1 MAEVMASAATGLIT
15 SLLGKLA
22 SLLGDEYT
30 LLHEVRGD
38 VEFLQRE
45 LSGMDDLLERLVEME
60 KNGHGTKKWRVKL
73 RELAY
78 EVEDGIDSFTHN
90 LGSAHDRAGFVRGYR
105 QKLNLMVHHQV
116 AKQIKELK
124 EQIEEESAR
133 HKRYNLHLDGS
144 SVNTIVGDE
153 IDCRVKALYV
163 DPDHQLVGMDGPV
176 ASIMELLTLEEDESS
191 AKQLQIVSIY
201 GPGGLGKTTLANQ
214 VHRRIKGQFDYAA
227 LVSVSQKPN
236 LKDILTKM
244 APSVIRTDRSCSFDS
259 TWQLLENVKDF
270 LQDKRYLIVFDDI
283 WSTEIWK
290 HLKSVL
296 PRNNKKS
303 RVITTTRM
311 SDVASSC
318 SSQSND
324 HIYIMKSLSDA
335 DSKELF
341 SKIIFDHKGKCPKAL
356 DEIADKILKK
366 CGGIPLAIIT
376 LASLLAKKPK
386 TRKEWKRVKSSIG
399 NACELHGM
407 RQTLCLSIYDLS
419 YDLRNCFLSLG
430 TFPEDYEIDRERL
443 VLRWIAEGFIS
454 GKEQLELEQKG
465 DNYFNEL
472 VNRSLI
478 QPIDIQYNGSAR
490 ACRVHD
496 LMLELIV
503 SMSKEEKFIITLN
516 GPECLPISGK
526 IRWLSLHSN
535 EHEVMQVVTD
545 NRQHV
550 RSVSFFPPV
559 AQLPPCLELKA
570 MRVFDVKGCQF
581 GEHKK
586 MKNIASLI
594 QLKYL
599 NLADTNVKELPK
611 EIGELHFLETLDV
624 RNCPIQSLPPSLCRL
639 QKLVRLFVSLG
650 VTLPDKIGKMQ
661 ALEELSHVAILCNSL
676 NFVEALG
683 ELSKLRVFRVD
694 CRYSWL
700 NGKKQAPRQSV
711 SKYEDALLSCLRNL
725 CKENLQSLEINLT
738 DGSSLVFSL
747 MNPYCPFPQLEE
759 LVISNFISRVPRGMG
774 SLKDVIH
781 LEIKLDRMEEEDL
794 HIIRDMS
801 ASLLFLRIDLERTP
815 EERLII
821 DAEGFECLKQFAFCC
836 AGMGLKFVQGA
847 MPDLEKLDLD
857 IGVRKTMSKYGG
869 FDFGIK
875 NLEALKHVCV
885 KLDCQH
891 AGSEEIKSAEDT
903 ITKGVLPRRIM
914 PQIQRI
920 GEDAS
925 ILK

>member
-1 MAEVMASAATGLIT
+1 MWE
-15 SLLGKLA
+15 
-22 SLLGDEYT
+22 
-30 LLHEVRGD
+30 
-38 VEFLQRE
+38 
-45 LSGMDDLLERLVEME
+45 
-60 KNGHGTKKWRVKL
+60 
-73 RELAY
+73 
-78 EVEDGIDSFTHN
+78 
-90 LGSAHDRAGFVRGYR
+90 
-105 QKLNLMVHHQV
+105 NLM
-116 AKQIKELK
+116 
-124 EQIEEESAR
+124 
-133 HKRYNLHLDGS
+133 
-144 SVNTIVGDE
+144 
-153 IDCRVKALYV
+153 
-163 DPDHQLVGMDGPV
+163 
-176 ASIMELLTLEEDESS
+176 
-191 AKQLQIVSIY
+191 
-201 GPGGLGKTTLANQ
+201 
-214 VHRRIKGQFDYAA
+214 
-227 LVSVSQKPN
+227 
-236 LKDILTKM
+236 
-244 APSVIRTDRSCSFDS
+244 
-259 TWQLLENVKDF
+259 
-270 LQDKRYLIVFDDI
+270 
-283 WSTEIWK
+283 
-290 HLKSVL
+290 SVL

-311 SDVASSC
+311 SNVASSR
-318 SSQSND
+318 SPRSNG
-324 HIYIMKSLSDA
+324 HIYEMESLNDA

-356 DEIADKILKK
+356 DEIADEILKK

-399 NACELHGM
+399 NACELEGM
-407 RQTLCLSIYDLS
+407 RQTLSLSFYDLS
-419 YDLRNCFLSLG
+419 YDLRNCFLSFSS
-430 TFPEDYEIDRERL
+430 FPEDYEIDRERL

-454 GKEQLELEQKG
+454 GKEQQELMEEEG
-465 DNYFNEL
+465 NNYFNEL

-503 SMSKEEKFIITLN
+503 SLSKEENFITTLN
-516 GPECLPISGK
+516 GPECLPMPSK

-535 EHEVMQVVTD
+535 ENEVMQVVTN
-545 NRQHV
+545 NRRHV

-559 AQLPPCLELKA
+559 AQLPPFVEFQA

-586 MKNIASLI
+586 MKNMESLI

-599 NLADTNVKELPK
+599 NLAYTNVTELPK
-611 EIGELHFLETLDV
+611 EIGEVHFLETLDV
-624 RNCPIQSLPPSLCRL
+624 RNCQIQSLPPSLCQL

-650 VTLPDKIGKMQ
+650 VTLPDKIGKTQ

-676 NFVEALG
+676 NFVKALG
-683 ELSKLRVFRVD
+683 ELTKLRVFRVD

-711 SKYEDALLSCLRNL
+711 STHEDVLLSSLQNLLKKKNLR
-725 CKENLQSLEINLT
+725 SLEIDLT
-738 DGSSLVFSL
+738 NGSSLVFSL
-747 MNPYCPFPQLEE
+747 MNPYCPLPQLEE
-759 LVISNFISRVPRGMG
+759 LVISNSISRVPRSMR

-801 ASLLFLRIDLERTP
+801 HSLLFLKIHLEITP

-821 DAEGFECLKQFAFCC
+821 DSEGFECLKQFEFCC
-836 AGMGLKFVQGA
+836 VGMGLKFVQGA

-875 NLEALKHVCV
+875 NLEALKHVGV
-885 KLDCQH
+885 KLDCQY
-891 AGSEEIKSAEDT
+891 AENREIQSAEAT
-903 ITKGVLPRRIM
+903 IRSGVLPRRIM

-920 GEDAS
+920 GIAS
-925 ILK
+925 CSQETLILFHLFLFHCSYINQQSFDLLKV